1 MFWRQVFKNVSHKVY
16 FSVRINDVAI
26 FLSFHETTA
35 LTYVLKMAIIKWI
48 VGNRLENINSLYVQ
62 LEIVVER
69 EKKTERE
76 RKREK
81 EGEEKEKEKQEVIFP
96 AKAFRLI
103 YYYRSSI
110 AGTIR

>member
-69 EKKTERE
+69 EKKTEKERGGRE
-76 RKREK
+76 RERET
-81 EGEEKEKEKQEVIFP
+81 
-96 AKAFRLI
+96 
-103 YYYRSSI
+103 RSYFSCKSVSFNI
-110 AGTIR
+110 LL